1 MLGPIIMLERAP
13 AATSAGWLMPAAV
26 ASLVALALTVI
37 FWPVAALVR
46 RHYRKPLPFSG
57 REAKAYRW
65 VRIGALASLVA
76 ILSWGGLIAA
86 MFSDLALLSSKMD
99 LWLVLL
105 HVLGSIAILVGFA
118 LAVWHLL
125 VVWSVKRR
133 WLAKIWSVVLV
144 IATAV
149 MAWIAIAY
157 HLVGISTNY

>member
-1 MLGPIIMLERAP
+1 
-13 AATSAGWLMPAAV
+13 
-26 ASLVALALTVI
+26 
-37 FWPVAALVR
+37 
-46 RHYRKPLPFSG
+46 
-57 REAKAYRW
+57 
-65 VRIGALASLVA
+65 
-76 ILSWGGLIAA
+76 
-86 MFSDLALLSSKMD
+86 MD

-105 HVLGSIAILVGFA
+105 HVLGSIAILAGFA

-149 MAWIAIAY
+149 MAWIAVAY